1 MKIFFTFIA
10 LLEILSILRTVI
22 LMFRKKV
29 QASYIIISLALSVLV
44 ITSSYLIMSYTANMN
59 AALVLSAFYFS
70 AMDWILIF
78 LSMSIMW
85 LPYYSQKRQIF
96 YKFLNLLVCFAFA
109 DTFFLFMNIRFTYMV
124 ELIPNLTQEG
134 KIFSWIFMFKK
145 PYFFHMFFTYF
156 EACTF
161 IVLSF
166 MRIVKIP
173 VLFQKKYYAL
183 ILTFCSVVIFNGLF
197 LAFRWPFNFSV
208 LVYPLVFYIY
218 LYFNLTTIPQEFSGI
233 LMEQV
238 ALNISTAVIC
248 YDLGG
253 HCIFANNIARLLFHS
268 EAEENKNLFLESFLT
283 QWLKKLPA
291 QENSLNI
298 EDEKFIINDVVH
310 IFSGSL
316 TKLSDRKD
324 RLIGYLIKLDDKT
337 DYLNILKK
345 EKYLATHDSLTGL
358 LNREAFLQ
366 AAEEAIHN
374 EPETRRV
381 FVCFDIENFKLVN
394 DIFGEEIGNEILI
407 GEARTIE
414 SVNSEGAIHGRITG
428 DKFAMLLKTE
438 YYDSKSIYDL
448 IERFQQNLSRKFHY
462 RVKISVGVYE
472 VENAMD
478 DVQTMCDRGFL
489 AIRKNLDNFANS
501 LSVYDMSMM
510 QDLMTEKNVLN
521 DFQSALEKGEFIFY
535 IQPQFNAKTQKVN
548 GGEALVR
555 WNQPVKGILSP
566 NNFVPVLEKTDYIAS
581 LDYYI
586 WEQVARKLKDW
597 KDGGFED
604 FYLSVNISA
613 KDFYYLDVYGALTRL
628 VEKYGIN
635 PKNMNLEVTETILM
649 SNVAMHQEIL
659 TKLQKYGFTI
669 EMDDFG
675 SGYSSLSTLRNLIM
689 DVLKIDMEFLRA
701 TENMEQSLKIIN
713 AIIDMAKA
721 LDMTVITEGVE
732 LEGQADTLAI
742 MGCDYFQGYYF
753 SRPLPVSV
761 FEKRYMHNEDQSEN
775 GGDF

>member
-1 MKIFFTFIA
+1 MKFFFTLIA
-10 LLEILSILRTVI
+10 LLEILSILRTI
-22 LMFRKKV
+22 YLMFRKKIK
-29 QASYIIISLALSVLV
+29 ASGIIIGLALSVLV
-44 ITSSYLIMSYTANMN
+44 ITLSYLFMCYTGNLKL
-59 AALVLSAFYFS
+59 ALLESSVYFF

-96 YKFLNLLVCFAFA
+96 YKFLNVLVCFAFA
-109 DTFFLFMNIRFTYMV
+109 DTFFLLLNIHFGYMV
-124 ELIPNLTQEG
+124 ELIPSLTMDG
-134 KIFSWIFMFKK
+134 KIFCWIFIFKK

-183 ILTFCSVVIFNGLF
+183 ILLFCGVVIFNGLF

-208 LVYPLVFYIY
+208 LAYPVAFYIY

-248 YDLGG
+248 YDLDG

-268 EAEENKNLFLESFLT
+268 ESEENKNVFIDSFLF
-283 QWLKKLPA
+283 QWLPKLGKDDT
-291 QENSLNI
+291 LLKI
-298 EDEKFIINDVVH
+298 EDENFVINDMVH
-310 IFSGSL
+310 VFSGSL
-316 TKLSDRKD
+316 NKLVDKKN

-337 DYLNILKK
+337 EYLNILEK

-366 AAEEAIHN
+366 AAEDAIRN
-374 EPETRRV
+374 DTSSRRV

-438 YYDSKSIYDL
+438 YYDSDAIYKL

-462 RVKISVGVYE
+462 HVKISIGVYE
-472 VENAMD
+472 VENAID
-478 DVQTMCDRGFL
+478 DVQTLCDRGFL
-489 AIRKNLDNFANS
+489 AIKKNLGKYANI

-510 QDLMTEKNVLN
+510 QDLMTEKSVLN
-521 DFQSALEKGEFIFY
+521 DFPAALEKGEFIFY
-535 IQPQFNAKTQKVN
+535 IQPQFNAKTQKVS

-555 WNQPVKGILSP
+555 WNQPVKGVLSP

-604 FYLSVNISA
+604 FYISVNISA

-649 SNVAMHQEIL
+649 SNVSMHQEIL
-659 TKLQKYGFTI
+659 SKLQKYGFTI

-689 DVLKIDMEFLRA
+689 DVLKIDMEFLRS
-701 TENMEQSLKIIN
+701 TENSEQSLKIIN

-721 LDMTVITEGVE
+721 LNMTVITEGVE
-732 LEGQADTLAI
+732 LEGQADVLTI
-742 MGCDYFQGYYF
+742 MGCDFFQGYYF
-753 SRPLPVSV
+753 SRPIPVPV
-761 FEKRYMHNEDQSEN
+761 FEKRYMHNEDEA
-775 GGDF
+775 GGEC

>member
-1 MKIFFTFIA
+1 MKIFFTLIA
-10 LLEILSILRTVI
+10 LLEIFSVLRTII

-29 QASYIIISLALSVLV
+29 KASWIIIGLAFSVLV
-44 ITSSYLIMSYTANMN
+44 LTTSYLIMCYIVNMK
-59 AALVLSAFYFS
+59 AALFLSSFYFFS
-70 AMDWILIF
+70 MDWILIF

-96 YKFLNLLVCFAFA
+96 YKFLNILICFAFV
-109 DTFFLFMNIRFTYMV
+109 DTFFLLLNVHFGYMV
-124 ELIPNLTQEG
+124 DLIPSLTSEG
-134 KIFSWIFMFKK
+134 KLFSWIFVFKK
-145 PYFFHMFFTYF
+145 PYFFHMIFTYYL
-156 EACTF
+156 ACTF

-183 ILTFCSVVIFNGLF
+183 IVTFCSVVIFNGLF

-208 LVYPLVFYIY
+208 LVYPIVFYVY

-248 YDLGG
+248 YDLTGN
-253 HCIFANNIARLLFHS
+253 CIFANNIARLLFHS
-268 EAEENKNLFLESFLT
+268 ESEENKNLFLESFLS
-283 QWLKKLPA
+283 QWLPELP
-291 QENSLNI
+291 ENELSLKI
-298 EDEKFIINDVVH
+298 EDEQFIINGEVH

-316 TKLSDRKD
+316 TKLLDKKE

-337 DYLNILKK
+337 DYLNILEK
-345 EKYLATHDSLTGL
+345 EKYLAAHDSLTGL

-366 AAEEAIHN
+366 AAEEAIREN
-374 EPETRRV
+374 TESRRV

-438 YYDSKSIYDL
+438 YYDSKSLYEL
-448 IERFQQNLSRKFHY
+448 VERFQQSLSRKFHY
-462 RVKISVGVYE
+462 RVKISIGVYE
-472 VENAMD
+472 VEDPMD

-489 AIRKNLDNFANS
+489 AIKKNLDNFANS

-510 QDLMTEKNVLN
+510 QDLMTEKSVLN
-521 DFQSALEKGEFIFY
+521 DFQTALENGEFIFY
-535 IQPQFNAKTQKVN
+535 LQPQFNAKTQKVN

-604 FYLSVNISA
+604 FYISVNISA

-649 SNVAMHQEIL
+649 SNVSMHQEIL

-701 TENMEQSLKIIN
+701 TENTEQSLKIIN

-732 LEGQADTLAI
+732 LESQADALAI

-753 SRPLPVSV
+753 SRPIPVPV
-761 FEKRYMHNEDQSEN
+761 FEKRYMHNDDEN
-775 GGDF
+775 GGEF

>member
-1 MKIFFTFIA
+1 MIWPASVFLQI
-10 LLEILSILRTVI
+10 ILRV
-22 LMFRKKV
+22 
-29 QASYIIISLALSVLV
+29 
-44 ITSSYLIMSYTANMN
+44 
-59 AALVLSAFYFS
+59 
-70 AMDWILIF
+70 
-78 LSMSIMW
+78 
-85 LPYYSQKRQIF
+85 
-96 YKFLNLLVCFAFA
+96 
-109 DTFFLFMNIRFTYMV
+109 
-124 ELIPNLTQEG
+124 
-134 KIFSWIFMFKK
+134 
-145 PYFFHMFFTYF
+145 
-156 EACTF
+156 
-161 IVLSF
+161 
-166 MRIVKIP
+166 
-173 VLFQKKYYAL
+173 
-183 ILTFCSVVIFNGLF
+183 FCSIRNQ
-197 LAFRWPFNFSV
+197 RK
-208 LVYPLVFYIY
+208 I
-218 LYFNLTTIPQEFSGI
+218 
-233 LMEQV
+233 
-238 ALNISTAVIC
+238 
-248 YDLGG
+248 
-253 HCIFANNIARLLFHS
+253 
-268 EAEENKNLFLESFLT
+268 NLFLEAFLA
-283 QWLKKLPA
+283 QWLKKLP
-291 QENSLNI
+291 ENETSIKI
-298 EDEKFIINDVVH
+298 EDENFIINDVVH

-316 TKLSDRKD
+316 TKLSDKKE

-337 DYLNILKK
+337 DYLNILEK

-366 AAEEAIHN
+366 AAEEAIRN
-374 EPETRRV
+374 DPENRRV

-414 SVNSEGAIHGRITG
+414 SVNCEGAIHGRITG
-428 DKFAMLLKTE
+428 DKFAMLLKTDF
-438 YYDSKSIYDL
+438 YDSKSIYDMV
-448 IERFQQNLSRKFHY
+448 ERFQQNLSRKFHY
-462 RVKISVGVYE
+462 RVKISIGIYE
-472 VENAMD
+472 VEDAMD

-489 AIRKNLDNFANS
+489 AIKKNLDNFANS

-510 QDLMTEKNVLN
+510 QDLMTEKRVLN

-535 IQPQFNAKTQKVN
+535 LQPQFNAKTQKVN

-555 WNQPVKGILSP
+555 WNQPVKGVLSP

-604 FYLSVNISA
+604 FYISVNISA
-613 KDFYYLDVYGALTRL
+613 KDFYYLDVYSALTRL

-649 SNVAMHQEIL
+649 SNVSMHQEIL
-659 TKLQKYGFTI
+659 SKLQKYGFTI

-689 DVLKIDMEFLRA
+689 DVLKIDMEFLRS
-701 TENMEQSLKIIN
+701 TENTEQSLKIIN

-732 LEGQADTLAI
+732 LEGQADALAI

-753 SRPLPVSV
+753 SRPIPVPV
-761 FEKRYMHNEDQSEN
+761 FEKRYMHNEDEAEN